1 MHHLNSTP
9 SGLHNNWR
17 AEASTVEAGRSSFS
31 SALSPEVVVQ
41 DDGSLKE
48 LEKEHE
54 NLTNINVRQEN
65 RIESLQSKV
74 YELIGFYLVFQGVV
88 LTSVAQGSLLRCHN
102 WWLPFSLSAIAAV
115 AITLAMLHM
124 LLKLSRFSLELK
136 INRLEAE
143 KLQHKIFAKRRPARS
158 MRIEQQPAESA
169 AHFDNWESKLR
180 RSVYPTVVVLT
191 LLTFTT
197 FVLIACKRVLCS
209 PGPFADPTNR

>member
-1 MHHLNSTP
+1 MQ
-9 SGLHNNWR
+9 
-17 AEASTVEAGRSSFS
+17 
-31 SALSPEVVVQ
+31 Q
-41 DDGSLKE
+41 DSLKE

-74 YELIGFYLVFQGVV
+74 YDLVGFYLVFQGVI
-88 LTSVAQGSLLRCHN
+88 LTAVAQGSFLRCHN

-124 LLKLSRFSLELK
+124 LLKLSRCKLELE

-143 KLQHKIFAKRRPARS
+143 KLQHKIFTKRRPPRS
-158 MRIEQQPAESA
+158 MRIEQQPALDRA

-180 RSVYPTVVVLT
+180 RSIYPTIVMLT

-197 FVLIACKRVLCS
+197 FILIACRRVLCS
-209 PGPFADPTNR
+209 PGPSADPKNR